1 MSTQTAVRR
10 CLPGLIVVLVVAL
23 ALLPAVRAQEGHST
37 GEVNTN
43 SSLTLGWCGVAAF
56 QMGSPASEA
65 DRDDNEAQVQAS
77 LSRGFWLD
85 QTSVTQADWKRVM
98 NTEPWKG
105 KAGVKEGDNYPA
117 TFVSYDDAEAFC
129 QKLTQT
135 ETKSLQLPDGWKYEL
150 PTEAQREWA
159 CRAGSRTAYCFG
171 DDASKLND
179 YAWWSSG
186 TDGDALNEP
195 YAHEVGTK
203 KRNAWSFFDMHGN
216 VWEWCRDCYADKL
229 PGGTDPLVSQGD
241 KRVLRGG
248 CYNSSASNC
257 RSATRIGLPSDS
269 RNYRYGFRV
278 VLIRAN

>member
-1 MSTQTAVRR
+1 VR
-10 CLPGLIVVLVVAL
+10 G
-23 ALLPAVRAQEGHST
+23 QEGHRT
-37 GEVNTN
+37 GEVNG
-43 SSLTLGWCGVAAF
+43 SSPLTLGWCGLAVF
-56 QMGSPASEA
+56 YMGSPPSEA
-65 DRDDNEAQVQAS
+65 DRDDNEAQVGQVT
-77 LSRGFWLD
+77 LGKGFWLG
-85 QTSVTQADWKRVM
+85 QTSVSQSEWKMVM

-105 KAGVKEGDNYPA
+105 KTGVKAGDSYPA
-117 TFVSYDDAEAFC
+117 TFVSYDDAETFC

-135 ETKSLQLPDGWKYEL
+135 ESKAGRLTNSWKYEL

-171 DDASKLND
+171 DDPSKLND
-179 YAWWSSG
+179 YAWWSSA

-203 KRNAWSFFDMHGN
+203 KRNAWGFCDMHGN
-216 VWEWCRDCYADKL
+216 VWEWCRDSFADKL

-269 RNYRYGFRV
+269 RNPRYGFRV
-278 VLIRAN
+278 ALVRSN